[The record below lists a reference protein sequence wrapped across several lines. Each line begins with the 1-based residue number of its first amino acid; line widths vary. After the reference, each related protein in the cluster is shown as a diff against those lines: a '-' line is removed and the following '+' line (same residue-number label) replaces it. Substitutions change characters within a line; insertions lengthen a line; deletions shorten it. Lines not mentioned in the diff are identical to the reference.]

1 MLILQPKRKNNNTM
15 PVKIIPKKNQAT
27 GNFNYGEILENKPIG
42 FPQDGGEQKAY
53 SNLFYWAHAFTSD
66 KKSTIGL
73 HPHRGFEICSFI
85 LKGKLKHFDTLLNKW
100 ISLDEGDVQVI
111 KAGKGISH
119 SEELDS
125 NTQIFQIWFDPNIQ
139 NSLYEE
145 PSYKDYKS
153 SEFKLIDGSN
163 RTTKVIL
170 NKNKPLS
177 LDAEGIQIYCHKINS
192 GNSLFNIM
200 DESYHSYFILK
211 GAITYSDVKYDKGT
225 FFIIDNI
232 KEFKFKV
239 DNKTEIFEIISPLEP
254 AYKTYAQTHNIS

>member
-1 MLILQPKRKNNNTM
+1 V
-15 PVKIIPKKNQAT
+15 PVKIILKENQAN
-27 GNFNYGEILENKPIG
+27 GNFNDGEIIEKKPIG
-42 FPQDGGEQKAY
+42 FPQDGGTQKPY
-53 SNLFYWAHAFTSD
+53 SNLFYWAHAFTSNR
-66 KKSTIGL
+66 KSTIGL

-85 LKGKLKHFDTLLNKW
+85 LKGKLNHFDTLLNKW
-100 ISLDEGDVQVI
+100 ISLDQGDVQVI

-125 NTQIFQIWFDPNIQ
+125 NTEIFQIWFDPNIQ

-153 SEFKLIDGSN
+153 SEFKLIDGNN
-163 RTTKVIL
+163 RTTKVISNEDNPL
-170 NKNKPLS
+170 N
-177 LDAEGIQIYCHKINS
+177 LDTEGVQVYYHQINS
-192 GNSLFNIM
+192 GISLFNII
-200 DESYHSYFILK
+200 DDCYHSYFIIQ
-211 GAITYSDVKYDKGT
+211 GGITYSGAIYDKGT

-254 AYKTYAQTHNIS
+254 TYKTYAQTHNLN

>member
-1 MLILQPKRKNNNTM
+1 M
-15 PVKIIPKKNQAT
+15 PVKIILKENQAS
-27 GNFNYGEILENKPIG
+27 GNFNEGEILEKKPIG
-42 FPQDGGEQKAY
+42 FPQDGGAQRPY
-53 SNLFYWAHAFTSD
+53 SNLFYWAHAFTSN

-119 SEELDS
+119 SEELYS
-125 NTQIFQIWFDPNIQ
+125 NTEIFQIWFDPNIQ

-145 PSYKDYKS
+145 PTYKDYKS
-153 SEFKLIDGSN
+153 SEFKSIDLKDKV
-163 RTTKVIL
+163 TKVISDENNSL
-170 NKNKPLS
+170 NLET
-177 LDAEGIQIYCHKINS
+177 EGIRVYSHQINPGIIS
-192 GNSLFNIM
+192 FNIL
-200 DESYHSYFILK
+200 EGCYHSYFILE
-211 GAITYSDVKYDKGT
+211 GGITYSGSIYDKGT

-232 KEFKFKV
+232 KEFKFEV

-254 AYKTYAQTHNIS
+254 TYKTYAQTHNLN

>member
-1 MLILQPKRKNNNTM
+1 M
-15 PVKIIPKKNQAT
+15 PVKISPKENQAN
-27 GNFNYGEILENKPIG
+27 GNFNNGEILEKKPIG
-42 FPQDGGEQKAY
+42 FPQDGGDQKPY
-53 SNLFYWAHAFTSD
+53 SNLFYWAHAFTSN

-100 ISLDEGDVQVI
+100 ISLDQGDVQVI

-125 NTQIFQIWFDPNIQ
+125 NTEIFQIWFDPNIQ

-153 SEFKLIDGSN
+153 SEFKLIDGTN
-163 RTTKVIL
+163 TTTKVISNQNNLL
-170 NKNKPLS
+170 N
-177 LDAEGIQIYCHKINS
+177 LDSEGVQVYYHQINS
-192 GNSLFNIM
+192 GSSLFNII
-200 DESYHSYFILK
+200 DKCYHSYFIIE
-211 GAITYSDVKYDKGT
+211 GGITYSGSIYDKGT

-232 KEFKFKV
+232 KEFKFEV
-239 DNKTEIFEIISPLEP
+239 NNKTEIFEIISPLEP
-254 AYKTYAQTHNIS
+254 TYKTYAQTHNLN

>member
-1 MLILQPKRKNNNTM
+1 M
-15 PVKIIPKKNQAT
+15 PVKIIPKENQAN
-27 GNFNYGEILENKPIG
+27 GNFNNGEILEKKPIG
-42 FPQDGGEQKAY
+42 FPQDGGDQKPY
-53 SNLFYWAHAFTSD
+53 SNLFYWAHAFTSN

-100 ISLDEGDVQVI
+100 ISLDQGDVQVI

-125 NTQIFQIWFDPNIQ
+125 NTEIFQIWFDPNIQ

-153 SEFKLIDGSN
+153 SEFKLIDGTN
-163 RTTKVIL
+163 TTTKVISNQNNLL
-170 NKNKPLS
+170 N
-177 LDAEGIQIYCHKINS
+177 LDSEGVQVYYHQINS
-192 GNSLFNIM
+192 GSSLFNII
-200 DESYHSYFILK
+200 DKCYHSYFILE
-211 GAITYSDVKYDKGT
+211 GGITYSGSIYDKGT

-232 KEFKFKV
+232 KEFKFEV

-254 AYKTYAQTHNIS
+254 TYKTYAQTHNLN

>member
-1 MLILQPKRKNNNTM
+1 V
-15 PVKIIPKKNQAT
+15 PVKIIPKESQAN
-27 GNFNYGEILENKPIG
+27 GNFNNGEILEKKPIG
-42 FPQDGGEQKAY
+42 FPQDGGDQKPY
-53 SNLFYWAHAFTSD
+53 SNLFYWAHAFTSN

-100 ISLDEGDVQVI
+100 ISLDQGDVQVI

-125 NTQIFQIWFDPNIQ
+125 NTEIFQIWFDPNIQ

-153 SEFKLIDGSN
+153 SEFKLIDGTN
-163 RTTKVIL
+163 TTTKVISSENNLL
-170 NKNKPLS
+170 N
-177 LDAEGIQIYCHKINS
+177 LDSEGVQVYYHQINS
-192 GNSLFNIM
+192 GSSLFNII
-200 DESYHSYFILK
+200 DKCYHSYFILE
-211 GAITYSDVKYDKGT
+211 GGITYSGNIYDKGT

-232 KEFKFKV
+232 KEFKFEV
-239 DNKTEIFEIISPLEP
+239 NNKTEIFEIISPLEP
-254 AYKTYAQTHNIS
+254 TYKTYAQTHNLN

>member
-1 MLILQPKRKNNNTM
+1 M
-15 PVKIIPKKNQAT
+15 PVKIIPKENQAN
-27 GNFNYGEILENKPIG
+27 GNFNNGEILEKKPIG
-42 FPQDGGEQKAY
+42 FPQDGGDQKPY
-53 SNLFYWAHAFTSD
+53 SNLFYWAHAFTSN

-100 ISLDEGDVQVI
+100 ISLDQGDVQVI

-125 NTQIFQIWFDPNIQ
+125 NTEIFQIWFDPNIQ

-153 SEFKLIDGSN
+153 SEFKLIDGTN
-163 RTTKVIL
+163 TTTKVISNQNNLL
-170 NKNKPLS
+170 N
-177 LDAEGIQIYCHKINS
+177 LDSEGVQVYYHQINS
-192 GNSLFNIM
+192 GSSLFNII
-200 DESYHSYFILK
+200 DKCYHSYFILE
-211 GAITYSDVKYDKGT
+211 GGITYSGSIYDKGT

-232 KEFKFKV
+232 KEFKFEV
-239 DNKTEIFEIISPLEP
+239 NNKTEIFEIISPLEP
-254 AYKTYAQTHNIS
+254 TYKTYAQTHNLN

>member
-1 MLILQPKRKNNNTM
+1 M
-15 PVKIIPKKNQAT
+15 PVKIIPKENQAN
-27 GNFNYGEILENKPIG
+27 GNFNNGEILEKKPIG
-42 FPQDGGEQKAY
+42 FPQDGGDQKPY
-53 SNLFYWAHAFTSD
+53 SNLFYWAHAFTSN

-100 ISLDEGDVQVI
+100 ISLDQGDVQVI

-125 NTQIFQIWFDPNIQ
+125 NTEIFQIWFDPNIQ

-153 SEFKLIDGSN
+153 SEFKLIDGTN
-163 RTTKVIL
+163 TTTKVISNQNNLL
-170 NKNKPLS
+170 N
-177 LDAEGIQIYCHKINS
+177 LDSEGVQVYYHQINS
-192 GNSLFNIM
+192 GSSLFNII
-200 DESYHSYFILK
+200 DKCYHSYFIIE
-211 GAITYSDVKYDKGT
+211 GGITYSGSIYDKGT

-232 KEFKFKV
+232 KEFKFEV

-254 AYKTYAQTHNIS
+254 TYKTYAQTHNLN

>member
-1 MLILQPKRKNNNTM
+1 VLILQPKRKKNNIM

-27 GNFNYGEILENKPIG
+27 GNFNDGEILENKPIG
-42 FPQDGGEQKAY
+42 FPQDGGEQKPY

-85 LKGKLKHFDTLLNKW
+85 LKGKVRHFDTLLNKW
-100 ISLDEGDVQVI
+100 IILDQGDVQVI

-125 NTQIFQIWFDPNIQ
+125 NTEIFQIWFDPNIQ

-153 SEFKLIDGSN
+153 SEFKTIERN
-163 RTTKVIL
+163 NIITKVIS
-170 NKNKPLS
+170 NKNTPIDIDTDVEVYS
-177 LDAEGIQIYCHKINS
+177 HQIKS
-192 GNSLFNIM
+192 GDSLFYIN
-200 DESYHSYFILK
+200 DHCYHSFFLLE
-211 GAITYSDVKYDKGT
+211 GAIEHSGSRYDKGT
-225 FFIIDNI
+225 FFILDSV
-232 KEFKFKV
+232 KKFKFKA
-239 DNKTEIFEIISPLEP
+239 DANTEFFEIISPLEP
-254 AYKTYAQTHNIS
+254 TYRTYAQTHNIS

>member
-1 MLILQPKRKNNNTM
+1 M
-15 PVKIIPKKNQAT
+15 PVKIIPKENQAN
-27 GNFNYGEILENKPIG
+27 GNFNNGEILEKKPIG
-42 FPQDGGEQKAY
+42 FPQDGGDQKPY
-53 SNLFYWAHAFTSD
+53 SNLFYWAHAFTSN

-100 ISLDEGDVQVI
+100 ISLDQGDVQVI

-125 NTQIFQIWFDPNIQ
+125 NTEIFQIWFDPNIQ

-153 SEFKLIDGSN
+153 SEFKLIDGTN
-163 RTTKVIL
+163 TTTKVISNQNNLL
-170 NKNKPLS
+170 N
-177 LDAEGIQIYCHKINS
+177 LDSEGVQVYYHQINS
-192 GNSLFNIM
+192 GSSLFNII
-200 DESYHSYFILK
+200 DKCYHSYFILE
-211 GAITYSDVKYDKGT
+211 GGITYSGSIYDKGT

-232 KEFKFKV
+232 KEFKFEV

-254 AYKTYAQTHNIS
+254 TYKTYAQKHNLN